1 MTNVKAFLTILGIFL
16 ILASGIV
23 GFGTLQSEIAVVKKN
38 LVQTRHINAKEN
50 KATNLEMSQAIV
62 KLNLR
67 VDENDIRWV
76 TEEIEKLRG
85 WVGQL
90 DEKVSGLNIPSTTEI
105 ETDVVILKA
114 QIENLERQFEDNI
127 Y

>member
-23 GFGTLQSEIAVVKKN
+23 GFGTLQSEIETVKKN

-50 KATNLEMSQAIV
+50 KATNLEMNQAIV

-67 VDENDIRWV
+67 VNENDIRWV

-90 DEKVSGLNIPSTTEI
+90 DEKVSSINIPSTTEI

-114 QIENLERQFEDNI
+114 QIENLERRFEDNI